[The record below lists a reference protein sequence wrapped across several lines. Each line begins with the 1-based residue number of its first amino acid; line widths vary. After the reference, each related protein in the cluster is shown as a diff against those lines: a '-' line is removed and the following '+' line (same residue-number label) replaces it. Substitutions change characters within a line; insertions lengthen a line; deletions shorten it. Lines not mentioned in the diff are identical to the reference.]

1 MEISEIKQKL
11 HALIDST
18 NDENSLINLLEVA
31 EKKQTT
37 ASATE
42 KEYLS
47 EEDYEELLSLVNEP
61 PLKDTISYEE
71 LKSSLSR
78 WFTK

>member
-1 MEISEIKQKL
+1 MEIEALKQKL
-11 HALIDST
+11 RSFIDST
-18 NDENSLINLLEVA
+18 NDADTLINLLHA
-31 EKKQTT
+31 AGNKASSTYINEKT
-37 ASATE
+37 
-42 KEYLS
+42 YLS

-61 PLKDTISYEE
+61 PEKDTVSYEE

>member
-1 MEISEIKQKL
+1 MEIEALKQKL
-11 HALIDST
+11 HSFIDST
-18 NDENSLINLLEVA
+18 NDADTLINLLHA
-31 EKKQTT
+31 AGNKAGSNYINEKT
-37 ASATE
+37 
-42 KEYLS
+42 YLS

-61 PLKDTISYEE
+61 PEKDTISYEE